1 MLRNNAIATPSG
13 LYLTIK
19 RRRRHRSGI
28 EAWPAQTVLIVFLVF
43 STLLVILPVLVTV
56 MLSLK
61 PNADFVTQNIWALP
75 TGLAFKNYTY
85 AFNEILGNMFNTLW
99 IDVVSTVSV
108 TLLSTYTAYIFVR
121 KKFPGRNVLFYC
133 IIIPTMCPGIVYLTA
148 QYLNIVNMGLFGTY
162 WALFFP
168 YLAGN
173 QIGSIFLYRTFMAQQ
188 PEDIYDAARI
198 DGAGDFRMF
207 FKICLPLSVGIIMV
221 QSIGIFS
228 AIYNYYLWP
237 MMMFV
242 GKPERATLMPVLQE
256 LANRAGTEAKG
267 AGYALYLLSGIP
279 LIIATS
285 VSLKFSISG
294 EFAAG
299 LKY

>member
-1 MLRNNAIATPSG
+1 MNTLAVEKSG
-13 LYLTIK
+13 LRLVLRK
-19 RRRRHRSGI
+19 RRRKYGGVDSWI
-28 EAWPAQTVLIVFLVF
+28 AQTVLIVILAI
-43 STLLVILPVLVTV
+43 STLLVILPVLVTI

-61 PNADFVTQNIWALP
+61 PNADFVTKNIWALP
-75 TGLAFKNYTY
+75 SRLAFKNYTY
-85 AFNEILGNMFNTLW
+85 AFGEILGNLFNTLW
-99 IDVVSTVSV
+99 IDIVSTVSV
-108 TLLSTYTAYIFVR
+108 TMLSTYTAYIFVR

-133 IIIPTMCPGIVYLTA
+133 IILPTMCPGIVYLTA
-148 QYLNIVNMGLFGTY
+148 QYLNIVNMKLLGSY
-162 WALFFP
+162 WALYFP

-173 QIGSIFLYRTFMAQQ
+173 QIGSIFLYRTFMSQQ

-198 DGAGDFRMF
+198 DGAGDFTMYFR
-207 FKICLPLSVGIIMV
+207 ICLPLSVSIIMV

-228 AIYNYYLWP
+228 AIYNDYLWP

-242 GKPERATLMPVLQE
+242 GKPENSTLMPVLQE
-256 LANRAGTEAKG
+256 LATRAGSEAKG
-267 AGYALYLLSGIP
+267 ASYALYLLSGIP

-285 VSLKFSISG
+285 ISLKFSISG

>member
-1 MLRNNAIATPSG
+1 M
-13 LYLTIK
+13 
-19 RRRRHRSGI
+19 
-28 EAWPAQTVLIVFLVF
+28 
-43 STLLVILPVLVTV
+43 
-56 MLSLK
+56 
-61 PNADFVTQNIWALP
+61 
-75 TGLAFKNYTY
+75 
-85 AFNEILGNMFNTLW
+85 
-99 IDVVSTVSV
+99 
-108 TLLSTYTAYIFVR
+108 
-121 KKFPGRNVLFYC
+121 
-133 IIIPTMCPGIVYLTA
+133 
-148 QYLNIVNMGLFGTY
+148 
-162 WALFFP
+162 
-168 YLAGN
+168 
-173 QIGSIFLYRTFMAQQ
+173 YRTFMAQQ

-228 AIYNYYLWP
+228 AIYNDYLWP

>member
-1 MLRNNAIATPSG
+1 MQRHNAIATPSG
-13 LYLTIK
+13 LYLTFN

-28 EAWPAQTVLIVFLVF
+28 ESWPAQTALIVFLAL

-75 TGLAFKNYTY
+75 TSLAFKNYTY
-85 AFNEILGNMFNTLW
+85 AFHEILGNMFNTLW
-99 IDVVSTVSV
+99 IDAVSTVAV

-207 FKICLPLSVGIIMV
+207 FKICLPLSLGIIMV

-228 AIYNYYLWP
+228 AIYNDYLWP

-242 GKPERATLMPVLQE
+242 GKPERSTLMPVLQE
-256 LANRAGTEAKG
+256 LANRAGTESKG